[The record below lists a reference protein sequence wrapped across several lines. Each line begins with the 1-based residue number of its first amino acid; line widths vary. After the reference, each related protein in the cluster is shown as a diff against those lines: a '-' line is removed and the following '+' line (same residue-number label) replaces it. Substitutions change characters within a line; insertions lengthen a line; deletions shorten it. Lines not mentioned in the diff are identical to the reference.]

1 MLRLGALLALIL
13 GLCVLGCGIPASVA
27 DQADG
32 VASVAAEGALL
43 ADDAASG
50 DTTVAFVETHTEA
63 LAKSAGELADGTES
77 PQLRQIADRVVA
89 ALEQLHAEPGDRDAA
104 AHLARELTR
113 AATQAGEL
121 AKSGT

>member
-1 MLRLGALLALIL
+1 MRLGVLLVLLL

-27 DQADG
+27 DQADA

-43 ADDAASG
+43 AHDAASG
-50 DTTVAFVETHTEA
+50 DTTPAFVETHTEE
-63 LAKSAGELADGTES
+63 LVRSAAELADGTES

-89 ALEQLHAEPGDRDAA
+89 ALERLHAEPGDQDAA
-104 AHLARELTR
+104 AQVARDLTR